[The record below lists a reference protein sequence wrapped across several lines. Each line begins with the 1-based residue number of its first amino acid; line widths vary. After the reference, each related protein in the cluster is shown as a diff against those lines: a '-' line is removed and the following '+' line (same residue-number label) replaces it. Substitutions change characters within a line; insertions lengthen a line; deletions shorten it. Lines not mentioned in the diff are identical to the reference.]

1 MGETDVL
8 RGYWHPVARVSDIGA
23 GPYAATVLDQRI
35 VLYRSAPDEITAF
48 EDLCMHRGS
57 ALSLG
62 WVDDGNITC
71 RYHGWSYDSSGMCVR
86 IPTLAEGRRIPE
98 KARLK
103 KYGTTQRYG
112 LVWVALE
119 DPIQPV
125 PDYPAFDNGELATM
139 LYEPFRWQANA
150 ARIVENVLDY
160 SHLPWVH
167 EGMLGDRE
175 QPVYADVSPEIL
187 ADGLTYELFD
197 GTNDTTRHYRLFL
210 PFTVLLSVTSH
221 SPEGRNYSMLFAC
234 CPVNNQD
241 TIQWF
246 FTSRDSPH
254 AIGRSCSLRTT
265 GKRSTRPSWIR
276 TRTSWRVNDPRN
288 CRSTSRKSSISVGR
302 MPGPSPIVE
311 CCATSVSNGIAER
324 RYPIGQRADSGIR
337 RPQNAT
343 SREPRIGS
351 RGCSFLC
358 RSSGVGGR
366 RAGT

>member
-1 MGETDVL
+1 MGATDVL

-23 GPYAATVLDQRI
+23 GPHAETVLDQRV

-103 KYGTTQRYG
+103 KYRTTQRYG

-125 PDYPAFDNGELATM
+125 PEYPSFDSDELATM
-139 LYEPFRWQANA
+139 LYDPFRWQANA

-187 ADGLTYELFD
+187 ADGLTYELYD
-197 GTNDTTRHYRLFL
+197 GTNNTTRHYRLFL

-221 SPEGRNYSMLFAC
+221 SPDGRNYSMLFTC
-234 CPVNNQD
+234 CPVNNQE

-246 FTSRDSPH
+246 FTSRDWQLMQPEDD
-254 AIGRSCSLRTT
+254 
-265 GKRSTRPSWIR
+265 
-276 TRTSWRVNDPRN
+276 WRAFDAAVMDQD
-288 CRSTSRKSSISVGR
+288 KE
-302 MPGPSPIVE
+302 IVE
-311 CCATSVSNGIAER
+311 S
-324 RYPIGQRADSGIR
+324 QRPEELPLDL
-337 RPQNAT
+337 T
-343 SREPRIGS
+343 EELHL
-351 RGCSFLC
+351 RGTD
-358 RSSGVGGR
+358 
-366 RAGT
+366 AGTLAYRRMLRDLGVEWHR